1 VDEDVS
7 TSGGDGPTIGAGAAP
22 SPDRPAPGT
31 LPPLPE
37 RARYRP
43 LRGLDELLDDFL
55 RGPAAPS

>member
-7 TSGGDGPTIGAGAAP
+7 TAGGDGSAVGPVATWPDPPTA
-22 SPDRPAPGT
+22 RT

-55 RGPAAPS
+55 GGPAASS